1 MIRGVTFKCD
11 ALLLL
16 RQLNCIAIVFLSYA
30 RVLICVQASGAAQP
44 AKVAPWRPRHV
55 TGGGGSVSAM
65 MEAGRAT
72 SAKKIAPPPGAI
84 EDPAVALVKKYKA
97 VGAL

>member
-1 MIRGVTFKCD
+1 M
-11 ALLLL
+11 
-16 RQLNCIAIVFLSYA
+16 FLSY
-30 RVLICVQASGAAQP
+30 VLTCLQASGAAQP
-44 AKVAPWRPRHV
+44 AKVAPWRPRHA
-55 TGGGGSVSAM
+55 TGGGSVSAM

-97 VGAL
+97 VCKNRIGTEVLGVASL

>member
-1 MIRGVTFKCD
+1 M
-11 ALLLL
+11 
-16 RQLNCIAIVFLSYA
+16 
-30 RVLICVQASGAAQP
+30 ICVQASGAAQP
-44 AKVAPWRPRHV
+44 AKVAPWRPRHA

-72 SAKKIAPPPGAI
+72 SAKKIAPPPGTI

-97 VGAL
+97 VCAL